1 MSEMIVNKLTG
12 KTSAGDID
20 VVSEGGNVTMQLQQ
34 GLAKAWVNFVGTG
47 TVSINNSLNVASL
60 TDNGTGD
67 YSVSFSSSMA
77 NTNWSSQVDTN
88 YEALGLHSIYR
99 ATNNSGRTKTTSQ
112 VQLSGKNYRHSVSD
126 RNSPLDVG
134 ELMNTINGDLA

>member
-1 MSEMIVNKLTG
+1 MAG
-12 KTSAGDID
+12 KIIADQIQSTTAGTLDTKY
-20 VVSEGGNVTMQLQQ
+20 VVDGS
-34 GLAKAWVNFVGTG
+34 AKAWVNFVGTG
-47 TVSINNSLNVASL
+47 TVSISNSLNVASL

-88 YEALGLHSIYR
+88 YEALGNHSIFR
-99 ATNNSGRTKTTSQ
+99 ATNNSARTKTTSQ

-126 RNSPLDVG
+126 RNNPLDVS